1 MHGLLAGAF
10 ELTVLDYGSGL
21 QIKVYDPSWFWNRL
35 GTLGLTQFVE
45 FLNLFGGSGVKSRG
59 SHISCEDRN

>member
-21 QIKVYDPSWFWNRL
+21 QIKVYDPSSFWNRL
-35 GTLGLTQFVE
+35 GTLGLTE
-45 FLNLFGGSGVKSRG
+45 LLNS
-59 SHISCEDRN
+59 